1 MKNIIKSVFNSGMQD
16 YAILL
21 EDILS
26 IKLSELESQYI
37 DYLLHC
43 FDSVG
48 RFPTENIFI
57 SKFPETETML
67 KNASIY
73 KEKDL
78 NFYVDE
84 FIENRKARE
93 ISSQIMD
100 IASRV
105 QEKGLTEEDIIQLQ
119 SKIKDKGKII
129 EEDAFSFSK
138 FSELYHHNKT
148 KKIGLSTG
156 VNYVDEIVG
165 GLDKGSMNTI
175 MAYTSQGKS
184 MWATNIAYKNTYE
197 KDYNVAII
205 SLEVTK
211 AEVQYNILTRHSNLS
226 KFDEYPF
233 IHKDKI
239 KFGKLS
245 EDEEDYLM
253 NTVIKDYEENKQG
266 LLFILDEDDF
276 SNFSYSEIRKKLY
289 NADDICKE
297 KTGHGLDALVVDHVG
312 LMKFSD
318 NANSSNKSEY
328 SIINDY
334 VSFFRRLTLSF
345 RRYDDGTYSQL
356 ATIILAQ
363 ANRKGFDEATK
374 KKGNYSLTA
383 IAEANEIERSSYRIF
398 SIWTNDELKFAKE
411 CMVCILKNRG
421 GQTVQDAF
429 PVHFD
434 GERYIFG
441 DLEDGS
447 SGSASIMDYMNS
459 NSNSDSLD
467 FDNLFSDDLGFD
479 SF

>member
-1 MKNIIKSVFNSGMQD
+1 MKNIIKSIFDSGMQEHV
-16 YAILL
+16 IFI

-26 IKLSELESQYI
+26 IKLSELESQYLS
-37 DYLLHC
+37 YLLKC
-43 FDSVG
+43 FEDVG
-48 RFPTENIFI
+48 RFPTEAIFI

-67 KNASIY
+67 KNAVTFSG
-73 KEKDL
+73 KDL

-84 FIENRKARE
+84 FIEKRKAKE

-105 QEKGLTEEDIIQLQ
+105 QEKGLTEEDILQLQ
-119 SKIKDKGKII
+119 SKIKDKGKVI
-129 EEDAFSFSK
+129 EEDTFSFSK
-138 FSELYHHNKT
+138 FGELYHQNKT

-156 VNYVDEIVG
+156 VNYVDEIIG
-165 GLDKGSMNTI
+165 GLDKGTVNTI

-184 MWATNIAYKNTYE
+184 MFATNIAYKNTYE

-226 KFDEYPF
+226 KFDKYPF

-239 KFGKLS
+239 KFGKLND
-245 EDEEDYLM
+245 EEEDYLM
-253 NTVIKDYEENKQG
+253 NTVIRDYEDNKQG

-289 NADDICKE
+289 NVDDICKE
-297 KTGHGLDALVVDHVG
+297 RTGHGLDCLIVDHVG

-318 NANSSNKSEY
+318 NSNSANKSEY

-345 RRYDDGTYSQL
+345 RKYDDGSYSQL
-356 ATIILAQ
+356 TTILLAQ

-429 PVHFD
+429 TVKFD
-434 GERYIFG
+434 GERYVFG
-441 DLEDGS
+441 DLEDDKG
-447 SGSASIMDYMNS
+447 SGSLMDYMRSSEGSSEMN
-459 NSNSDSLD
+459 
-467 FDNLFSDDLGFD
+467 FDNLFDDSDFGFD